1 MNRGVYLPVLIVLFA
16 GGCDSSQK
24 RLTDAELQRVAL
36 TQKIEL
42 VEAAGGLVLMVG
54 GETLSSDQIIES
66 PLPLSDVSVPPIEYF
81 RPIAQASGLEQF
93 KERARRQLEEIV
105 IDRISTMLLYQYV
118 KKQAGDNM
126 DEVLQ
131 KAAESEYRK
140 FVLGFGADQ
149 AKADEALEK
158 RGLDR
163 KSYMERQKRN
173 ILFDSYVRPKL
184 PNNTQLTY
192 RELMDCY
199 ERMKD
204 KSFARVA
211 RITFRLIDV
220 QPDKLQVTDP
230 NADRVRLAT
239 ELAGGLL
246 TRIRSGEDFGELAK
260 QYSHGDLGAFGG
272 LWRPVQPASL
282 AAPYNVLAVKAASM
296 EPDQVAGP
304 IAAEG
309 HVFILKLEDK
319 QSAGYEPFEQVQE
332 QVREQLVFERQ
343 KEIFDQLNARIMQQA
358 ELGRTDEFI
367 DFCLE
372 KIYRMSRSEQ

>member
-1 MNRGVYLPVLIVLFA
+1 MNRCVYLPVLVLLFA
-16 GGCDSSQK
+16 GGCGSDQK
-24 RLTDAELQRVAL
+24 RLTDAELERVAL

-66 PLPLSDVSVPPIEYF
+66 PLPLSDVSVPPIEHF
-81 RPIAQASGLEQF
+81 RPVAQASDLEQF
-93 KERARRQLEEIV
+93 KERARGPLEDIL
-105 IDRISTMLLYQYV
+105 IDRISNMLLYQYV
-118 KKQAGDNM
+118 KKQAGDNI
-126 DEVLQ
+126 DDVLQ

-140 FVLGFGADQ
+140 FVLGFGGDQ
-149 AKADEALEK
+149 ARADEALKK

-163 KSYMERQKRN
+163 KSYMERRKRS

-199 ERMKD
+199 DRMKD
-204 KSFARVA
+204 RSFAKVA
-211 RITFRLIDV
+211 RITFRLIDI
-220 QPDKLQVTDP
+220 QPAGLDVTDP
-230 NADRVRLAT
+230 NVDRLRLAT
-239 ELAGGLL
+239 ELADGLL
-246 TRIRSGEDFGELAK
+246 ARIQSGEDFGELAK

-282 AAPYNVLAVKAASM
+282 AAPYDVLAAEAAWM
-296 EPDQVAGP
+296 ERGQVAGP

-309 HVFILKLEDK
+309 HVFIMKLQEK

-343 KEIFDQLNARIMQQA
+343 KEVFDRLNAKIVQQA
-358 ELGRTDEFI
+358 ELGRTDKFI

-372 KIYRMSRSEQ
+372 KIYQMSRSER

>member
-1 MNRGVYLPVLIVLFA
+1 MLLFT
-16 GGCDSSQK
+16 GGCDSGQS
-24 RLTDAELQRVAL
+24 RLTDAELGRVAL

-66 PLPLSDVSVPPIEYF
+66 PLPLSDVSVPPIEHF
-81 RPIAQASGLEQF
+81 RPVAQASDLEQF
-93 KERARRQLEEIV
+93 KERARGQLEDIL
-105 IDRISTMLLYQYV
+105 IDRISNMLLYQYV
-118 KKQAGDNM
+118 KKQAGDNI

-140 FVLGFGADQ
+140 FVLGFGGDQ
-149 AKADEALEK
+149 ARADEALET

-184 PNNTQLTY
+184 PSNTQLTY

-199 ERMKD
+199 DRMKD

-211 RITFRLIDV
+211 RITFRLIDIR
-220 QPDKLQVTDP
+220 PTRLEVTDP
-230 NADRVRLAT
+230 NADRLQLAT
-239 ELAGGLL
+239 ELADRLL
-246 TRIRSGEDFGELAK
+246 ARLRSGEDFGELAK

-282 AAPYNVLAVKAASM
+282 AAPYDVLAAQAAWM
-296 EPDQVAGP
+296 EPGRVAGP
-304 IAAEG
+304 IEAEG
-309 HVFILKLEDK
+309 HVFIMKLEGK
-319 QSAGYEPFEQVQE
+319 QSAEYEPFEQVQE
-332 QVREQLVFERQ
+332 QVR
-343 KEIFDQLNARIMQQA
+343 ARIIQQA
-358 ELGRTDEFI
+358 ELGRTDRFI

-372 KIYRMSRSEQ
+372 KIYRMSRSEQGPGGPEQPASSVMTVQ